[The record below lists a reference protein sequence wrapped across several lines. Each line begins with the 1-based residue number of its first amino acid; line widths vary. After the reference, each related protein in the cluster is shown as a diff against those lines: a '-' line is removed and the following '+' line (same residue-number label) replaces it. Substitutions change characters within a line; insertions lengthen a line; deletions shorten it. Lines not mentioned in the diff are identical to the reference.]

1 MRHHYG
7 IHINN
12 PGLLPHNDMW
22 QGLDDTNNK
31 SKRYSHFVDPVSGIR
46 ALAITLV
53 NFYDKAKKDKSD
65 TIKEIMLD
73 FCAYRKL
80 GPNTTAKQ
88 VQLICDLLHT
98 DGNKFVNLH
107 DYSQIK
113 PLISSIIIMYNGI
126 GEKKSDNTW
135 FDEELLD
142 EGLRR
147 AGIVKQ
153 DSDGGI
159 IPLTKESVGAGG
171 VAVVGVAQMVD
182 VLPDLIP
189 ALDKAKA
196 DLSSGDWVEI
206 VFGAVTLAVSFY
218 IIWAQIKKR
227 KNGVV

>member
-1 MRHHYG
+1 MKQHYG
-7 IHINN
+7 ICVNN
-12 PGLLPHNDMW
+12 PGLLPYNNMW
-22 QGLDDTNNK
+22 QGLDDSRNK
-31 SKRYSHFVDPVSGIR
+31 SKRYSHFVDPVSGVR
-46 ALAITLV
+46 ALAITLI
-53 NFYDKAKKDKSD
+53 NFYDKAKQDKSD

-73 FCAYRKL
+73 FCNYRKL
-80 GPNTTAKQ
+80 GPRATNKQ
-88 VQLICDLLHT
+88 LKLICDCLKT
-98 DGNKFVNLH
+98 NGDEFVNLH
-107 DYSQIK
+107 NYNEIK
-113 PLISSIIIMYNGI
+113 PLIEAIIVMYNGV
-126 GEKKSDNTW
+126 GKNKSGNTW
-135 FDEELLD
+135 FDDELLD

-147 AGIVKQ
+147 AGVIQQ
-153 DSDGGI
+153 DSNGGV